1 MAWWWTGKRLSSLP
15 CRLFIHKQ
23 LAKESDLVSWPVWS
37 HWYPLSLPDITTRHA
52 YGPRSCLDSPCGSNN
67 ACPPS
72 RLAPGDRDGHTHVW
86 SVIYVEVVHFIVS
99 AIAGRPCNTRHPPVP
114 RPYPLTVIL
123 ACHVCDQPRVRSG
136 SIIFSRLLFN
146 APSSSSQDSG
156 PRMQIKKS
164 LYRHHMHST
173 GMIVSY
179 TRLLTTAFHL
189 PYNRGE
195 R

>member
-1 MAWWWTGKRLSSLP
+1 MVSVSLP
-15 CRLFIHKQ
+15 G
-23 LAKESDLVSWPVWS
+23 
-37 HWYPLSLPDITTRHA
+37 ITTWHA
-52 YGPRSCLDSPCGSNN
+52 CGPRSCLNSPRISSD

-86 SVIYVEVVHFIVS
+86 SEFYVEVVQFIVS
-99 AIAGRPCNTRHPPVP
+99 ALAGRPCNTRHPPVP

-136 SIIFSRLLFN
+136 SIIFPRSLFN
-146 APSSSSQDSG
+146 APLAAAQDSG
-156 PRMQIKKS
+156 PRIQIKKS

-179 TRLLTTAFHL
+179 IRLLTTSFHL